1 MPTELK
7 VIVSGTKF
15 VLTQDQY
22 KVDGPNYF
30 TDAVAAHTGRFRGP
44 QVKVSRDPELFKL
57 VVEFLN
63 GYAVLPKDAPLPK
76 GAPSRRVALRNLVA
90 EAKFYRL
97 GSLEAVAEDILRKLD
112 IGASWHVMLSRTTTS
127 NDWGLPTHVSSD
139 TSKTLQKKHG
149 LSAHVVHT
157 SGLSSGESK
166 VLEKA
171 GITFPFR
178 IDAAWEEPSGDNTI
192 QVVVLSI
199 IPDGSA

>member
-7 VIVSGTKF
+7 IIVSGTKF
-15 VLTQDQY
+15 VLTQDQF

-30 TDAVAAHTGRFRGP
+30 TDAVAAYTGRFRGP
-44 QVKVSRDPELFKL
+44 QVKVSRNPELFKL
-57 VVEFLN
+57 VVDFLN
-63 GYAVLPKDAPLPK
+63 GYAVMPKDAPLPQ
-76 GAPSRRVALRNLVA
+76 GIPSRKVALRNLIA

-97 GSLEAVAEDILRKLD
+97 NSLEAIAEEILQKLD

-127 NDWGLPTHVSSD
+127 TDWGLPTHVSSD

-157 SGLSSGESK
+157 SGLSSGSSN

-178 IDAAWEEPSGDNTI
+178 IDAAWEEPSGKDTI

-199 IPDGSA
+199 IPDMGA

>member
-1 MPTELK
+1 MPQELK
-7 VIVSGTKF
+7 VVVSGTKF

-30 TDAVAAHTGRFRGP
+30 TDAVAAHTRRFSGP
-44 QVKVSRDPELFKL
+44 QVKVSRNPELFKL
-57 VVEFLN
+57 VVDFLN

-76 GAPSRRVALRNLVA
+76 GIPCRKVALKNLVA

-97 GSLEAVAEDILRKLD
+97 SSLEAIAEEILRKLD
-112 IGASWHVMLSRTTTS
+112 IGASWYVMLSRTTTS
-127 NDWGLPTHVSSD
+127 SDWGLPSHVSSD
-139 TSKTLQKKHG
+139 TAKTLQKKHG

-157 SGLSSGESK
+157 SGLSSPEAK

-178 IDAAWEEPSGDNTI
+178 IDAAWEERSGNDTI
-192 QVVVLSI
+192 QVVVLAI
-199 IPDGSA
+199 IPDMTG